1 MTSLKCPPTALPSP
15 IAVPRAPPIA
25 IDTGMRGGAREPDL
39 KKSLSSPN
47 PGTRNPRTLA
57 YYLCTPAPELQRNLE
72 KSQGRPGGKVRFGLL
87 RTNLPAISGT
97 LLPIVCSRLQAPN
110 LQAPAAPPALPL
122 PAFAFPSLRLQRLAC
137 VRIPSQKAFPH
148 APRLRYCATAHRLAH
163 CLSSLQPKAALR
175 EA

>member
-97 LLPIVCSRLQAPN
+97 LLPIVCSRLQAPTSSPGTPGSSCPTGTSTSSFRFSQ
-110 LQAPAAPPALPL
+110 LTAAAIGLRANPITKSISACPKTAL
-122 PAFAFPSLRLQRLAC
+122 LR
-137 VRIPSQKAFPH
+137 
-148 APRLRYCATAHRLAH
+148 
-163 CLSSLQPKAALR
+163 LQPKAALR